1 MPELLI
7 ITALFVVVAAA
18 MWLFVAGDREQ
29 DFTDEEDGFR

>member
-7 ITALFVVVAAA
+7 FTVVLFVIVLLA

-29 DFTDEEDGFR
+29 DFTDEELD